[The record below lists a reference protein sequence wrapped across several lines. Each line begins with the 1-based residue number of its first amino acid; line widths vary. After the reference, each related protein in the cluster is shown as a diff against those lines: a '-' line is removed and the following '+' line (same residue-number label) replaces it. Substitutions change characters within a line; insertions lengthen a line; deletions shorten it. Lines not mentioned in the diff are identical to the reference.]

1 MSQPVFLFIPVT
13 PVLAGCAESLSTLA
27 PAGPAAEAIAGLWWA
42 MLAGSGVIFL
52 LVMVLLAMGFRRRTA
67 PVNPSERTWLVGG
80 GLVFPTVVLAALLAF
95 GLVIGE
101 RLLAGSRGDLVTV
114 QAHAAQWTWTFR
126 QNGAHAP
133 IERVGTL
140 DIPAGRP
147 VDVRISSADV
157 IHSFWVPRL
166 AGKLDAIP
174 GKINTQRI
182 EASQP
187 GVYAAQCAEYCGVG
201 HAGMRFRVVVHDA
214 AGWAAFLNGG
224 GQ

>member
-1 MSQPVFLFIPVT
+1 MLQPAFLFVT
-13 PVLAGCAESLSTLA
+13 AAPVLAGCAGPLSTLA

-42 MLAGSGVIFL
+42 MLAGSALIFL
-52 LVMVLLAMGFRRRTA
+52 LVMGLLAMSFLRRTPRA
-67 PVNPSERTWLVGG
+67 SERMWLVGG
-80 GLVFPTVVLAALLAF
+80 GLVFPTMVLAVLLAF

-101 RLLAGSRGDLVTV
+101 RLLPRERADLVTV
-114 QAHAAQWTWTFR
+114 QAHAAQWSWTFR
-126 QNGAHAP
+126 HDGARAP
-133 IERVGTL
+133 IERVDTL

-174 GKINTQRI
+174 GRINTQRI
-182 EASQP
+182 EASRP
-187 GVYAAQCAEYCGVG
+187 GVYAGQCAEYCGVG
-201 HAGMRFRVVVHDA
+201 HAGMRFTVIVHDA
-214 AGWAAFLNGG
+214 AGWAAFLDGG